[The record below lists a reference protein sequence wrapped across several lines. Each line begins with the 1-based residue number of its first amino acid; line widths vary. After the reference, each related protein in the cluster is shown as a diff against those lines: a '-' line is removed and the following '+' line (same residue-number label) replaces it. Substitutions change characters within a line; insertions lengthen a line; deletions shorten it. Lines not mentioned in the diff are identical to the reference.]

1 MPQRLLIS
9 PIPVFIPLSLGN
21 HPNATS
27 FWQQIG
33 ATFIAAFETI
43 FPLVLVFLW
52 KRASHADPPT
62 AAQYLVQSDR
72 FMSSLYTGL
81 VTGSV
86 LTVYYFFSAMKILR
100 EDKKISVTQSSDER
114 GMAMAKRACTQKI
127 SMMMSSAREMHR
139 DVAQPDA
146 GQSKDLSSSKKF
158 DLQTHTDPVFQTYV
172 LQGEGREPC
181 GSWLW
186 VVKTILSK
194 ELFEKEGIWLP
205 SRLWVFQSIQ
215 IVVLVLYIILSQVLI
230 EKAVLNADDATSE
243 LPEGLPSWIYGEKG
257 QVYYGKKQLKLRCS
271 TSLFPFY
278 FRYGS

>member
-21 HPNATS
+21 HPNARS
-27 FWQQIG
+27 FWQQFG

-52 KRASHADPPT
+52 KRAPHADPPT

-100 EDKKISVTQSSDER
+100 EDKKISETQSSDER

-139 DVAQPDA
+139 DVAQLDA
-146 GQSKDLSSSKKF
+146 GQSKDLSRSKKF

-172 LQGEGREPC
+172 LQGEGRETC

-215 IVVLVLYIILSQVLI
+215 IVVLVLYVILSQVLI
-230 EKAVLNADDATSE
+230 EKAVLNADDATAE
-243 LPEGLPSWIYGEKG
+243 LPEGLPFWIYGEKG
-257 QVYYGKKQLKLRCS
+257 QVYYGEKQLHTLMLNFS
-271 TSLFPFY
+271 ISVLF
-278 FRYGS
+278 